1 MFRLLI
7 PALLALAACG
17 QATPSAAIATP
28 PAGYDFPAPAGRVV
42 DRAGILPA
50 ADRKTI
56 AAKSVALERATGH
69 QLVVVTVTTLGGHAI
84 EDYANSLGIYWRIGR
99 KDFNDGVLIVVAPN
113 ERKVRIE
120 VGKGLETVLTDPEAG
135 RIIDRA
141 MLPTFRSNRF
151 AAGIEAGVD
160 GVIHEIG
167 PLPGE
172 IS

>member
-17 QATPSAAIATP
+17 QTAPSAAVKAP
-28 PAGYDFPAPAGRVV
+28 PAGYDFPALSGRVV

-50 ADRKTI
+50 ADRNAI
-56 AAKSVALERATGH
+56 AAKTGALERATGH
-69 QLVVVTVTTLGGHAI
+69 QLVVVTVKSLGGHTI
-84 EDYANSLGIYWRIGR
+84 EDYANVLGNYWGIGR
-99 KDFNDGVLIVVAPN
+99 KDLNDGVLILVAPT

-120 VGKGLETVLTDPEAG
+120 VGRGLETALTDPEAG

-141 MLPTFRSNRF
+141 MLPAFRSNRYP
-151 AAGIEAGVD
+151 AGIEAGVA
-160 GVIHEIG
+160 GVIREIG
-167 PLPGE
+167 PLPGD